1 MNVLDIFKNKRA
13 NEKRLV
19 EYGFKKTPNGYVLTS
34 HFLEGQFSL
43 TVTVDGEGISARLT
57 DVFTGDEYTLHLVD
71 DAMGAFV
78 GSVRTEFLARLTEIR
93 DKCFEADDGVGDYA
107 RAVMEYIRGKYGD
120 EPEFLWEKTPTN
132 AIWRRK
138 DNSKWYCVLITLA
151 RRKLGLDED
160 GFVEILDLQSPPEC
174 IAEIVDGKR
183 YFKGYHMNKKHWMTV
198 CLDGSLPFKEICKRI
213 DESYLLAKDKK
224 ALTK

>member
-1 MNVLDIFKNKRA
+1 MVLR
-13 NEKRLV
+13 V
-19 EYGFKKTPNGYVLTS
+19 
-34 HFLEGQFSL
+34 
-43 TVTVDGEGISARLT
+43 
-57 DVFTGDEYTLHLVD
+57 
-71 DAMGAFV
+71 
-78 GSVRTEFLARLTEIR
+78 
-93 DKCFEADDGVGDYA
+93 
-107 RAVMEYIRGKYGD
+107 
-120 EPEFLWEKTPTN
+120 
-132 AIWRRK
+132 
-138 DNSKWYCVLITLA
+138 ITLA

-213 DESYLLAKDKK
+213 DESYLLARDKK